1 MWKTTHLSSAHS
13 LQWSVTH
20 NRLSWLKLFLQQH
33 DQSAMGAHVWWVE
46 HISTAFCCG
55 FNNCGELKFKIWIH
69 WGGLTLWHCDIN
81 EARYVFSRTM
91 HHCHRNCQT
100 LRFMARDCI
109 GQNNWKLGNTS
120 ILFPFLF
127 LFIQVSLEISTM
139 PTPSKATKRTSPFS
153 PVNIPRDPFFKS
165 WDLFHTSITLQPCI
179 RCRTVA
185 LGQHMLLEQSF
196 SNDASKANNSPGN
209 ASSSRLFDN
218 CTGTFRKKI
227 CIATCC
233 KASGKTLSK
242 DERYC

>member
-1 MWKTTHLSSAHS
+1 MAEALFAATWPICNGGTCMVGGAHFDCI
-13 LQWSVTH
+13 LLW
-20 NRLSWLKLFLQQH
+20 LQQLR
-33 DQSAMGAHVWWVE
+33 W
-46 HISTAFCCG
+46 I
-55 FNNCGELKFKIWIH
+55 KIQNLDTLR
-69 WGGLTLWHCDIN
+69 GLDSWHCDIN

-120 ILFPFLF
+120 IFFPFLF

-165 WDLFHTSITLQPCI
+165 WDLFHTSITLQPCV